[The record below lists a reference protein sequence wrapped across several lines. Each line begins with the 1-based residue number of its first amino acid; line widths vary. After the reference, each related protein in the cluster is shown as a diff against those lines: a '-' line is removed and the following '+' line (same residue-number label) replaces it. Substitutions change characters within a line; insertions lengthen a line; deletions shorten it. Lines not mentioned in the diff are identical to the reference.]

1 MAPEPGSEQTRQ
13 MDDLPTLRCSFKRAC
28 QRRDS
33 APSFSP
39 EWDAALFEIE
49 QLRAAARLAR
59 IARVDL
65 ERPAAVWKARRARS

>member
-1 MAPEPGSEQTRQ
+1 MN
-13 MDDLPTLRCSFKRAC
+13 DLATLRGNFKRAC

-49 QLRAAARLAR
+49 QLRTAARLAR
-59 IARVDL
+59 IARVEL
-65 ERPAAVWKARRARS
+65 ERPDSVWKPRRGSS